1 MGDGTSSVRASGQ
14 TSIGR
19 VRGLG
24 SAKEGTHHWWNQRV
38 TAGANIALTLWL
50 LISLARLPGYDYAT
64 VRLWLGSAWAAVPM
78 ALLVVSVF
86 WHFRLG
92 LQVVIEDYAHAE
104 SRVVLLV
111 LLNFFVVA
119 TAGLAIFSILRLA
132 FGAAV

>member
-1 MGDGTSSVRASGQ
+1 MGNG

-38 TAGANIALTLWL
+38 TAGSNLFLMLWL
-50 LISLARLPGYDYAT
+50 LVSLARLPGYDYAT
-64 VRLWLGSAWAAVPM
+64 LRLWLGSAWATVPL

-92 LQVVIEDYAHAE
+92 LQVVIEDYSHAE
-104 SRVVLLV
+104 NRVILLV
-111 LLNFFVVA
+111 LLNFF
-119 TAGLAIFSILRLA
+119 TIGMGGLALFSIARIA
-132 FGAAV
+132 FGAAA